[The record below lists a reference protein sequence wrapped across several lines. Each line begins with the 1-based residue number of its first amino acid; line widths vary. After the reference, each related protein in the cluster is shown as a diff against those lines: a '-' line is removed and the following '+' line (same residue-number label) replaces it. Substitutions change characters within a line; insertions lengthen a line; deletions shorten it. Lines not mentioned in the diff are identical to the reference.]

1 MQSNTR
7 SFIFDPASFILQMLK
22 AFRSMALTS
31 TTVRKTHLYKVEEK
45 VITVG
50 FSLKLSELLISH
62 FVALLVH
69 LDYLLT
75 LNSNKVR
82 VVIAS
87 VRLYH

>member
-1 MQSNTR
+1 M
-7 SFIFDPASFILQMLK
+7 
-22 AFRSMALTS
+22 
-31 TTVRKTHLYKVEEK
+31 RKTHLYKVEEK

-75 LNSNKVR
+75 LNSNKVI

>member
-1 MQSNTR
+1 
-7 SFIFDPASFILQMLK
+7 
-22 AFRSMALTS
+22 MALTS

-75 LNSNKVR
+75 LNSNKVI

>member
-1 MQSNTR
+1 
-7 SFIFDPASFILQMLK
+7 MLK
-22 AFRSMALTS
+22 AFRS